1 MSKIVLIEPPSTM
14 QKLQSIKSRRPH
26 LGAPLPYVYIG
37 SYLQEAGIPS
47 EVIDMRINSFAYL
60 RDYLIDNQPA
70 LAGITIMPG
79 NALRRS
85 ITLNKLI
92 KKYSPKTKIVWGGSF
107 PSLHYEQCL
116 NIPEVDCVVCGDGE
130 QTLPELV
137 NIMGNGHTKTDL
149 EKIKGLVFRDN
160 GSYQITE
167 PRPPTDL
174 NQKPVGAWNLL
185 EKNMD
190 YYLGPNKYLAINTTR
205 GCPFKCS
212 FCYNNLLYKGFKRFR
227 IRNIEQVMQE
237 IDYLQDRF
245 KLNKI
250 QFMDDDFLG
259 HRPRGLK
266 LSEQLHDKYPE
277 LTYHIAA
284 RVDELTDENT
294 VRHLSVT
301 GCRSVFLGVESG
313 STEILNDINK
323 GCSANDTIRAAELC
337 KKYNINATYSFA
349 CGFPGEKRENL
360 RANVELANILRQ
372 INKHS
377 QSTIEIISPIA
388 NTPLYK
394 ELEDKDQLPDSSTV
408 SWCYLTDWKSAH
420 NKPWIENRGF
430 YEAFQLAFFLAF
442 TSEGNSAGLRSL
454 TQMLSRWSRKRLVG
468 KNPRILPEYRLMNY
482 IIKKAIWGI
491 R

>member
-37 SYLQEAGIPS
+37 SYLQEAGIPA
-47 EVIDMRINSFAYL
+47 EVIDMRINSTAYL
-60 RDYLIDNQPA
+60 RDYLRDNKPA

-85 ITLNKLI
+85 IALNKLI
-92 KKYSPKTKIVWGGSF
+92 KKYSPHTKIVWGGSF
-107 PSLHYEQCL
+107 PSLHYELCL
-116 NIPEVDCVVCGDGE
+116 NIPEVDFVVSGDGE
-130 QTLPELV
+130 ETLTELASLL
-137 NIMGNGHTKTDL
+137 GNGHTKSDL
-149 EKIKGLVFRDN
+149 VNIKGLVFREN
-160 GSYQITE
+160 GSYRVTE

-174 NQKPVGAWNLL
+174 NRKPVGAWNLL
-185 EKNMD
+185 EKNMNF
-190 YYLGPNKYLAINTTR
+190 YLGPNKYLAVNTTR

-227 IRNIEQVMQE
+227 IRAIEQVLQE
-237 IDYLQDRF
+237 IDFLQDRY

-266 LSEQLHDKYPE
+266 LAQAIHDNYPG

-294 VRHLSVT
+294 VRHLSET

-323 GCSANDTIRAAELC
+323 GCSANDTIEAAKLC

-349 CGFPGEKRENL
+349 CGFPDENWENL
-360 RANVELANILRQ
+360 RANIELAIILRQ

-388 NTPLYK
+388 NTPLYQ
-394 ELEDKDQLPDSSTV
+394 ELQEREQLPDSSPA

-420 NKPWIENRGF
+420 NKPWIENQEF

-442 TSEGNSAGLRSL
+442 ASEGSSAGLRSL
-454 TQMLSRWSRKRLVG
+454 TRVLSDWARRRLVG
-468 KNPRILPEYRLMNY
+468 NKPHKLPEFCLMNY

-491 R
+491 M